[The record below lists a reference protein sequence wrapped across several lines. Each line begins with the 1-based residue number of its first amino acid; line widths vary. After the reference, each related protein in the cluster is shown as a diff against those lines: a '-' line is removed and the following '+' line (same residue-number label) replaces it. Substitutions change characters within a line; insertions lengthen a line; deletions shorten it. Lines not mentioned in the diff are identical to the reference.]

1 MFRRRIVGVGIAV
14 VVLFVFGFS
23 QLYAQ
28 SGLTLEG
35 LSSRITTLGRRVSA
49 LSNTKASNREL
60 AALEN
65 RVATLEAKLGDSTP
79 VATATRRSAT
89 ATPTR
94 RPPTPTLTRIRPTAT
109 STPAQP
115 YIRITR
121 NMNVRL
127 GPDTTYAVIGYATIG
142 QEFDITGRN
151 ADGSWW
157 RIKFEGKDGWIYA
170 PYVTAVN
177 AKGIRTVPTPV
188 PPTATPVPPTAT
200 PAPASSTT
208 QEMGAEDAIQSV
220 MLSDYQFNQ
229 SEFNNLSQ
237 SAKEQLI
244 TGYILFLEYVADYC
258 GLSYGNTVQLL
269 DNYASELDEVR
280 FTSQDGTK
288 PRAFLMAFVYGF
300 TRDTNPGSHS
310 CGSVL
315 TLGQAAALSN

>member
-1 MFRRRIVGVGIAV
+1 MFRRKIVGVGIAV

-28 SGLTLEG
+28 SELTLGG
-35 LSSRITTLGRRVSA
+35 LSSRIDTLNRRVST
-49 LSNTKASNREL
+49 LFNTKADNREL

-65 RVATLEAKLGDSTP
+65 RVATLEAKLGDTTP
-79 VATATRRSAT
+79 VATATRRRPTS
-89 ATPTR
+89 TPTR
-94 RPPTPTLTRIRPTAT
+94 RPPTPTRVRPTAT
-109 STPAQP
+109 PTPVQP

-142 QEFDITGRN
+142 QEYDITGRN

-157 RIKFEGKDGWIYA
+157 RIEFEGENAWIYA
-170 PYVTAVN
+170 PFVTAVN
-177 AKGIRTVPTPV
+177 ARGIRAVSTPV
-188 PPTATPVPPTAT
+188 PPTATPSPPTAT

-208 QEMGAEDAIQSV
+208 KEMGAEDAIQSV
-220 MLSDYQFNQ
+220 MLSDYQHNQ
-229 SEFNNLSQ
+229 SAFNNLSQ

-244 TGYILFLEYVADYC
+244 TGYILLVEYVADYC

-269 DNYASELDEVR
+269 DYYASELDEVR